1 MNPAIRNFS
10 EEHDVFKFTLSG
22 VNVSL
27 ANALRR
33 IMLNDIRTVVFRTE
47 NVEVNQCNVTINT
60 SRLHNEILKQRLSCI
75 PIFSENID
83 ELPGKYVMEVDV
95 QNNSDHM
102 MFITSSD
109 FKVKNKENGNYLTEK
124 ETHRLFP
131 PDKISGDF
139 IDFAR
144 LRPRIGDIAGE
155 HVQLSCEFS
164 VSNAETNSMFNVV
177 SKCAYGFTVDT
188 AASAAAWTKNE
199 AKMASE
205 VQRTVGSSG
214 TLEGGS
220 GTAIAFAKR
229 NFELLDAQRYYV
241 EDSFDF
247 VMRSACV
254 FSCPTIVKKA
264 CAIMQRKLTTFNEAI
279 ESDIVPI
286 LATEISGVKTTMD
299 NCYDIILENEDYTLG
314 KALEYYLYQTFFVER
329 KTMNFCGF
337 KKIHPHDSSSRIRVA
352 FVDPVEK
359 VQIREHLR
367 EACTKL
373 QEVYVE
379 INSKF

>member
-1 MNPAIRNFS
+1 MNPTISNYS
-10 EEHDVFKFTLSG
+10 EDADIFKFTLSG

-33 IMLNDIRTVVFRTE
+33 IILSDIQTVVFRTE
-47 NVEVNQCNVTINT
+47 TYADNQCIIAINT

-75 PIFSENID
+75 PIFSENVE
-83 ELPGKYVMEVDV
+83 ELPGKYIMEVDV
-95 QNNSDHM
+95 QNNTDHI
-102 MFITSSD
+102 MFVTTQD
-109 FKVKNKENGNYLTEK
+109 FKVKSKESGNYLTEK
-124 ETHRLFP
+124 ETNRLFP
-131 PDKISGDF
+131 PGKISGHY

-155 HVQLSCEFS
+155 HLKLTCEFA
-164 VSNAETNSMFNVV
+164 VANVETNSMFNVV
-177 SKCAYGFTVDT
+177 SKCAYGFTVDHAKAT
-188 AASAAAWTKNE
+188 AVWNKTE

-205 VQRTVGSSG
+205 SS
-214 TLEGGS
+214 S
-220 GTAIAFAKR
+220 AADIAFSKR
-229 NFELLDAQRYYV
+229 NFELLDAQRCYK

-247 VMRSACV
+247 VLRSVGV
-254 FSCPTIVKKA
+254 FSCATIVKKA
-264 CAIMQRKLTTFNEAI
+264 CAIMQRKLVDFNAAI

-286 LATEISGVKTTMD
+286 LPTEVSGVKTTMD

-314 KALEYYLYQTFFVER
+314 KALEYYLYQTFFTEK

-337 KKIHPHDSSSRIRVA
+337 KKMHPHDSSSRIRVA
-352 FVDPVEK
+352 FVEPAEK
-359 VQIREHLR
+359 VQVREHLR

-379 INSKF
+379 IHSKF